1 MKRNLF
7 LLGVLSLVSSLK
19 AQFITYVGDKASV
32 YVKENAL
39 VYSGG
44 GVKVVGTGVVDN
56 SGNIMIV
63 GDASSK
69 FATVT
74 TDGSNKLDGGNFI
87 LRMTQSTITDG
98 QPTLGLRYGQL
109 YIQGLTQGNITG
121 IVDKQ
126 YKDIKHGTYQQVALP
141 FFGKTLG
148 SLSSELG
155 KTFTNTR
162 WSRNEIL
169 VFNNALVVSDNIA
182 TSSTTPKGTA
192 YFMLGS
198 NGLDTSNPPLGV
210 FTVKGIPYANGI
222 TESLAGAATGVNF
235 GTNGAATNKYRERYN
250 TYWQDDFAISDGVA
264 AWTGNFGKNIY
275 QYGNPFLT
283 NLDLG
288 LLGKIITNI
297 RGVRIEPSGVTS
309 TAQGATWSA
318 TAKYITY
325 ASGVATGDVDAV
337 IRPMQTFVIKL
348 TDSNTA
354 TLNFDEL
361 RRFAYTPRAE
371 STPYSVTAQSINQGG
386 KVAMLSNST
395 LSSSKSINNTS
406 ATSSTVKQLGLI
418 ALDANGVELDRTYY
432 VVYGDAQTGQPSD
445 ASTQVA
451 ASGNL
456 MGTFEE
462 IPTGGIDE
470 SLSST
475 YWLYINEANEV
486 TYKGKEIPMYTFSDK
501 IHSFKVDIKENA
513 KPIEEGASK
522 LTSNESFY
530 IKVGDKF
537 TELRQ
542 GATLPVT
549 PSSQSAYF
557 GLYYGKPANEVLSS
571 VEVQKPSST
580 VVVFDSSSNTHRVLF
595 DQTWAKA
602 DVVVYDMSGR
612 TIASQ
617 KDVDAS
623 TAFEIKLPAGQA
635 TYLVTAVSEKGV
647 KFSQKII
654 K

>member
-7 LLGVLSLVSSLK
+7 LLGALSLVSSLK
-19 AQFITYVGDKASV
+19 AQFITYVGDKAGV

-44 GVKVVGTGVVDN
+44 GVKVVGTGVIDN
-56 SGNIMIV
+56 SGNIMVV

-69 FATVT
+69 FATVA

-87 LRMTQSTITDG
+87 LRMTNKTVGS
-98 QPTLGLRYGQL
+98 LRYGQL
-109 YIQGLTQGNITG
+109 YINGLSQGNITG

-126 YKDIKHGTYQQVALP
+126 YLDAKHGTYQQMALP
-141 FFGKTLG
+141 FYQKQLS
-148 SLSSELG
+148 SLNSELG
-155 KTFTNTR
+155 KTFGQTR
-162 WSRNEIL
+162 WSQNEIL
-169 VFNNALVVSDNIA
+169 VFNNATVVSDFIA
-182 TSSTTPKGTA
+182 ITEKTPKNTG
-192 YFMLGS
+192 YFMVGAKGFDPSLS
-198 NGLDTSNPPLGV
+198 TMANQV
-210 FTVKGIPYANGI
+210 YTVKGVPYANDI
-222 TESLAGAATGVNF
+222 TETLTGAAAGVNF
-235 GTNGAATNKYRERYN
+235 GANGSATNKYRERYN
-250 TYWQDDFAISDGVA
+250 SYWQDAFAITDGIT
-264 AWTGNFGKNIY
+264 AWTGDFGKNIY

-288 LLGKIITNI
+288 QLVSSIPNI
-297 RGVRIEPSGVTS
+297 RGVRIEPSGVVS
-309 TAQGATWSA
+309 SGQGATYS
-318 TAKYITY
+318 
-325 ASGVATGDVDAV
+325 TGYKFVTFAGGIAV
-337 IRPMQTFVIKL
+337 GDTPAIIKPMQTFVIKL
-348 TDSNTA
+348 KDNTSQ
-354 TLNFDEL
+354 TLNFDNL
-361 RRFAYTPRAE
+361 RRFAYTQRALG
-371 STPYSVTAQSINQGG
+371 TNYSVTAQAKKGNLGG
-386 KVAMLSNST
+386 ELTT
-395 LSSSKSINNTS
+395 LSSNRTANNFTVS
-406 ATSSTVKQLGLI
+406 SSSTVKQLGLI

-432 VVYGDAQTGQPSD
+432 VVYGDAQTGQPSS

-617 KDVDAS
+617 KRCRCIYC
-623 TAFEIKLPAGQA
+623 F
-635 TYLVTAVSEKGV
+635 
-647 KFSQKII
+647 
-654 K
+654 

>member
-7 LLGVLSLVSSLK
+7 LLGALSLVSSLK
-19 AQFITYVGDKASV
+19 AQFITYVGDKAGV

-44 GVKVVGTGVVDN
+44 GVKVVGTGVIDN
-56 SGNIMIV
+56 SGNIMVV

-69 FATVT
+69 FATVA

-87 LRMTQSTITDG
+87 LRMTNKTVGS
-98 QPTLGLRYGQL
+98 LRYGQL
-109 YIQGLTQGNITG
+109 YINGLSQGNITG

-126 YKDIKHGTYQQVALP
+126 YLDAKHGTYQQMALP
-141 FFGKTLG
+141 FYQKQLS
-148 SLSSELG
+148 SLNSELG
-155 KTFTNTR
+155 KTFGQTR
-162 WSRNEIL
+162 WSQNEIL
-169 VFNNALVVSDNIA
+169 VFNNATVVSDFIA
-182 TSSTTPKGTA
+182 ITEKTPKNTG
-192 YFMLGS
+192 YFMVGAKGFDPSLS
-198 NGLDTSNPPLGV
+198 TMANQV
-210 FTVKGIPYANGI
+210 YTVKGVPYANDI
-222 TESLAGAATGVNF
+222 TETLTGAAAGVNF
-235 GTNGAATNKYRERYN
+235 GANGSATNKYRERYN
-250 TYWQDDFAISDGVA
+250 SYWQDAFAITDGIT
-264 AWTGNFGKNIY
+264 AWTGDFGKNIY

-288 LLGKIITNI
+288 QLVSSIPNI
-297 RGVRIEPSGVTS
+297 RGVRIEPSGVVS
-309 TAQGATWSA
+309 SGQGATYS
-318 TAKYITY
+318 
-325 ASGVATGDVDAV
+325 TGYKFVTFAGGIAV
-337 IRPMQTFVIKL
+337 GDTPAIIKPMQTFVIKL
-348 TDSNTA
+348 KDNTSQ
-354 TLNFDEL
+354 TLNFDNL
-361 RRFAYTPRAE
+361 RRFAYTQRALG
-371 STPYSVTAQSINQGG
+371 TNYSVTAQAKKGNLGG
-386 KVAMLSNST
+386 ELTT
-395 LSSSKSINNTS
+395 LSSNRTANNFTVS
-406 ATSSTVKQLGLI
+406 SSSTVKQLGLI

-432 VVYGDAQTGQPSD
+432 VVYGDAQTGQPSS

-462 IPTGGIDE
+462 TPTGGIDE

>member
-1 MKRNLF
+1 
-7 LLGVLSLVSSLK
+7 
-19 AQFITYVGDKASV
+19 
-32 YVKENAL
+32 
-39 VYSGG
+39 
-44 GVKVVGTGVVDN
+44 
-56 SGNIMIV
+56 
-63 GDASSK
+63 
-69 FATVT
+69 
-74 TDGSNKLDGGNFI
+74 
-87 LRMTQSTITDG
+87 
-98 QPTLGLRYGQL
+98 
-109 YIQGLTQGNITG
+109 
-121 IVDKQ
+121 
-126 YKDIKHGTYQQVALP
+126 
-141 FFGKTLG
+141 
-148 SLSSELG
+148 
-155 KTFTNTR
+155 
-162 WSRNEIL
+162 
-169 VFNNALVVSDNIA
+169 
-182 TSSTTPKGTA
+182 
-192 YFMLGS
+192 
-198 NGLDTSNPPLGV
+198 
-210 FTVKGIPYANGI
+210 
-222 TESLAGAATGVNF
+222 
-235 GTNGAATNKYRERYN
+235 
-250 TYWQDDFAISDGVA
+250 
-264 AWTGNFGKNIY
+264 
-275 QYGNPFLT
+275 
-283 NLDLG
+283 
-288 LLGKIITNI
+288 
-297 RGVRIEPSGVTS
+297 
-309 TAQGATWSA
+309 
-318 TAKYITY
+318 
-325 ASGVATGDVDAV
+325 
-337 IRPMQTFVIKL
+337 MQTFVIKL

-354 TLNFDEL
+354 TLNFDGL
-361 RRFAYTPRAE
+361 RRFAYTPRLE
-371 STPYSVTAQSINQGG
+371 GTPYSVTVQSVKQDD
-386 KVAMLSNST
+386 KLATLSNST

-406 ATSSTVKQLGLI
+406 STSSTVKQLGLI

-432 VVYGDAQTGQPSD
+432 VVYGDAQTGQPSG

>member
-7 LLGVLSLVSSLK
+7 LLGALSLVSSLK
-19 AQFITYVGDKASV
+19 AQFITYVGDKAGV

-44 GVKVVGTGVVDN
+44 GVKVVGTGVIDN
-56 SGNIMIV
+56 SGNIMVV

-69 FATVT
+69 FATVA

-87 LRMTQSTITDG
+87 LRMTNKTVGS
-98 QPTLGLRYGQL
+98 LRYGQL
-109 YIQGLTQGNITG
+109 YINGLSQGNITG

-126 YKDIKHGTYQQVALP
+126 YLDAKHGTYQQMALP
-141 FFGKTLG
+141 FYQKQLS
-148 SLSSELG
+148 SLNSELG
-155 KTFTNTR
+155 KTFGQTR
-162 WSRNEIL
+162 WSQNEIL
-169 VFNNALVVSDNIA
+169 VFNNATVVSDFIA
-182 TSSTTPKGTA
+182 ITEKTPKNTG
-192 YFMLGS
+192 YFMVGAKGFDPSLS
-198 NGLDTSNPPLGV
+198 TMANQV
-210 FTVKGIPYANGI
+210 YTVKGVPYAKDI
-222 TESLAGAATGVNF
+222 TETLTGAAAGVNF
-235 GTNGAATNKYRERYN
+235 GANGSATNKYRERYN
-250 TYWQDDFAISDGVA
+250 SYWQDAFAITDGIT
-264 AWTGNFGKNIY
+264 AWTGDFGKNIY

-288 LLGKIITNI
+288 QLVSSIPNI
-297 RGVRIEPSGVTS
+297 RGVRIEPSGVVS
-309 TAQGATWSA
+309 SGQGATYS
-318 TAKYITY
+318 
-325 ASGVATGDVDAV
+325 TGYKFVTFAGGIAV
-337 IRPMQTFVIKL
+337 GDTPAIIKPMQTFVIKL
-348 TDSNTA
+348 KDNTSQ
-354 TLNFDEL
+354 TLNFDNL
-361 RRFAYTPRAE
+361 RRFAYTQRALG
-371 STPYSVTAQSINQGG
+371 TNYSVTAQAKKGNLGG
-386 KVAMLSNST
+386 ELTT
-395 LSSSKSINNTS
+395 LSSNRTANNFTVS
-406 ATSSTVKQLGLI
+406 SSSTVKQLGLI

-432 VVYGDAQTGQPSD
+432 VVYGDAQTGQPSS

>member
-7 LLGVLSLVSSLK
+7 LLGALSLVSSLK
-19 AQFITYVGDKASV
+19 AQFITYVGDKAGV

-44 GVKVVGTGVVDN
+44 GVKVVGTGVIDN
-56 SGNIMIV
+56 SGNIMVV

-69 FATVT
+69 FATVA

-87 LRMTQSTITDG
+87 LRMTNKTVGS
-98 QPTLGLRYGQL
+98 LRYGQL
-109 YIQGLTQGNITG
+109 YINGLSQGNITG

-126 YKDIKHGTYQQVALP
+126 YLDAKHGTYQQMALP
-141 FFGKTLG
+141 FYQKQLS
-148 SLSSELG
+148 SLNSELG
-155 KTFTNTR
+155 KTFGQTR
-162 WSRNEIL
+162 WSQNEIL
-169 VFNNALVVSDNIA
+169 VFNNATVVSDFIA
-182 TSSTTPKGTA
+182 ITEKTPKNTG
-192 YFMLGS
+192 YFMVGAKGFDPSLS
-198 NGLDTSNPPLGV
+198 TMANQV
-210 FTVKGIPYANGI
+210 YTVKGVPYANDI
-222 TESLAGAATGVNF
+222 TETLTGAAAGVNF
-235 GTNGAATNKYRERYN
+235 GANGSATNKYRERYN
-250 TYWQDDFAISDGVA
+250 SYWQDAFAITDGIT
-264 AWTGNFGKNIY
+264 AWTGDFGKNIY

-288 LLGKIITNI
+288 QLVSSIPNI
-297 RGVRIEPSGVTS
+297 RGVRIEPSGVVS
-309 TAQGATWSA
+309 SGQGATYS
-318 TAKYITY
+318 
-325 ASGVATGDVDAV
+325 TGYKFVTFAGGIAV
-337 IRPMQTFVIKL
+337 GDTPAIIKPMQTFVIKL
-348 TDSNTA
+348 KDNTSQ
-354 TLNFDEL
+354 TLNFDNL
-361 RRFAYTPRAE
+361 RRFAYTQRALG
-371 STPYSVTAQSINQGG
+371 TNYSVTAQAKKGNLGG
-386 KVAMLSNST
+386 ELTT
-395 LSSSKSINNTS
+395 LSSNRTANNFTVS
-406 ATSSTVKQLGLI
+406 SSSTVKQLGLI

-432 VVYGDAQTGQPSD
+432 IVYGDAQTGQPSS

>member
-1 MKRNLF
+1 M
-7 LLGVLSLVSSLK
+7 
-19 AQFITYVGDKASV
+19 
-32 YVKENAL
+32 
-39 VYSGG
+39 
-44 GVKVVGTGVVDN
+44 
-56 SGNIMIV
+56 
-63 GDASSK
+63 
-69 FATVT
+69 
-74 TDGSNKLDGGNFI
+74 
-87 LRMTQSTITDG
+87 
-98 QPTLGLRYGQL
+98 
-109 YIQGLTQGNITG
+109 
-121 IVDKQ
+121 
-126 YKDIKHGTYQQVALP
+126 P

-148 SLSSELG
+148 SLSNELE

-162 WSRNEIL
+162 RSRNEIL

-182 TSSTTPKGTA
+182 TSATTSKGTS

-198 NGLDTSNPPLGV
+198 NNLDVSSKV
-210 FTVKGIPYANGI
+210 FTIKGIPYANGI
-222 TESLAGAATGVNF
+222 TESLTGAAAGINF
-235 GTNGAATNKYRERYN
+235 GTNGTATNKYRERYN
-250 TYWQDDFAISDGVA
+250 SYWQDYFAIADGTA
-264 AWTGNFGKNIY
+264 AWTDNFGKNIY
-275 QYGNPFLT
+275 QYGNPFFT

-288 LLGKIITNI
+288 QLGKIITNI

-325 ASGVATGDVDAV
+325 ASGVATGDVNAV

-354 TLNFDEL
+354 TLNFDGL

-406 ATSSTVKQLGLI
+406 STSSTVKQLGLI

-432 VVYGDAQTGQPSD
+432 VVYGDAQTGQPSG

>member
-7 LLGVLSLVSSLK
+7 LLGALSLVSSLK
-19 AQFITYVGDKASV
+19 AQFITYVGDKAGV

-44 GVKVVGTGVVDN
+44 GVKVVGTGVIDN
-56 SGNIMIV
+56 SGNIMVV
-63 GDASSK
+63 GDANSK
-69 FATVT
+69 FATVA

-87 LRMTQSTITDG
+87 LRMTNKTVGS
-98 QPTLGLRYGQL
+98 LRYGQL
-109 YIQGLTQGNITG
+109 YINGLSQGNITG

-126 YKDIKHGTYQQVALP
+126 YLDAKHGTYQQIALP
-141 FFGKTLG
+141 FYQKQLS
-148 SLSSELG
+148 SLSTELG
-155 KTFTNTR
+155 KTFGQTR
-162 WSRNEIL
+162 WSQNEIL
-169 VFNNALVVSDNIA
+169 IFNNATVVSDFIA
-182 TSSTTPKGTA
+182 ITDKTPKNTS
-192 YFMLGS
+192 YFMVGAKGFDPSLS
-198 NGLDTSNPPLGV
+198 TMANQV
-210 FTVKGIPYANGI
+210 YTVKGVPYANGI
-222 TESLAGAATGVNF
+222 TETLTGAAAGVNF
-235 GTNGAATNKYRERYN
+235 GTNGSATNKYRERYN
-250 TYWQDDFAISDGVA
+250 SYWQDAFAITDGIT
-264 AWTGNFGKNIY
+264 AWTGDFGKNIY

-288 LLGKIITNI
+288 QLVSSIPNI
-297 RGVRIEPSGVTS
+297 RGVRIEPSGVVS
-309 TAQGATWSA
+309 SGQGATYS
-318 TAKYITY
+318 
-325 ASGVATGDVDAV
+325 TGYKFVTFTGGIAIGDTPA
-337 IRPMQTFVIKL
+337 IIKPMQTFVIKL
-348 TDSNTA
+348 KDNTSQ
-354 TLNFDEL
+354 TLDFDNL
-361 RRFAYTPRAE
+361 RRFAYTQRALG
-371 STPYSVTAQSINQGG
+371 TNYSVTAQAKKGNLGG
-386 KVAMLSNST
+386 ELTT
-395 LSSSKSINNTS
+395 LSSNRIANNSTVS
-406 ATSSTVKQLGLI
+406 SSSTVKQLGLI
-418 ALDANGVELDRTYY
+418 ALDANGIELDRTYY
-432 VVYGDAQTGQPSD
+432 VVYGDAQTGQPSS

-513 KPIEEGASK
+513 KSIEEGVSK
-522 LTSNESFY
+522 LTSDESFY

-537 TELRQ
+537 TELKQ
-542 GATLPVT
+542 GSILSVT
-549 PSSQSAYF
+549 PSSQATYY
-557 GLYYGKPANEVLSS
+557 GLYYGKPVNEVLSS

-612 TIASQ
+612 VIVSQ

-623 TAFEIKLPAGQA
+623 TAFEIKLSAGQGA
-635 TYLVTAVSEKGV
+635 YLVTAVSEKGV
-647 KFSQKII
+647 KFSQKVV

>member
-7 LLGVLSLVSSLK
+7 LLGALSLVSSLK
-19 AQFITYVGDKASV
+19 AQFITYVGDKAGV

-44 GVKVVGTGVVDN
+44 GVKVVGTGVIDN
-56 SGNIMIV
+56 SGNIMVV

-69 FATVT
+69 FATVA

-87 LRMTQSTITDG
+87 LRMTNKTVGS
-98 QPTLGLRYGQL
+98 LRYGQL
-109 YIQGLTQGNITG
+109 YINGLSQGNITG

-126 YKDIKHGTYQQVALP
+126 YLDAKHGTYQQMALP
-141 FFGKTLG
+141 FYQKQLS
-148 SLSSELG
+148 SLNSELG
-155 KTFTNTR
+155 KTFGQTR
-162 WSRNEIL
+162 WSQNEIL
-169 VFNNALVVSDNIA
+169 VFNNATVVSDFIA
-182 TSSTTPKGTA
+182 ITEKTPKNTG
-192 YFMLGS
+192 YFMVGAKGFDPSLS
-198 NGLDTSNPPLGV
+198 TMANQV
-210 FTVKGIPYANGI
+210 YTVKGVPYANDI
-222 TESLAGAATGVNF
+222 TETLTGAAAGVNF
-235 GTNGAATNKYRERYN
+235 GANGSATNKYRERYN
-250 TYWQDDFAISDGVA
+250 SYWQDAFAITDGIT
-264 AWTGNFGKNIY
+264 AWTGDFGKNIY

-288 LLGKIITNI
+288 QLVSSIPNI
-297 RGVRIEPSGVTS
+297 RGVRIEPSGVVS
-309 TAQGATWSA
+309 SGQGATYS
-318 TAKYITY
+318 
-325 ASGVATGDVDAV
+325 TGYKFVTFAGGIAV
-337 IRPMQTFVIKL
+337 GDTPAIIKPMQTFVIKL
-348 TDSNTA
+348 KDNTSQ
-354 TLNFDEL
+354 TLNFDNL
-361 RRFAYTPRAE
+361 RRFAYTQRALG
-371 STPYSVTAQSINQGG
+371 TNYSVTAQAKKGNLGG
-386 KVAMLSNST
+386 ELTT
-395 LSSSKSINNTS
+395 LSSNRTANNFTVS
-406 ATSSTVKQLGLI
+406 SSSTVKQLGLI

-432 VVYGDAQTGQPSD
+432 VVYGDAQTGQPSS

>member
-1 MKRNLF
+1 M
-7 LLGVLSLVSSLK
+7 
-19 AQFITYVGDKASV
+19 
-32 YVKENAL
+32 
-39 VYSGG
+39 
-44 GVKVVGTGVVDN
+44 
-56 SGNIMIV
+56 
-63 GDASSK
+63 
-69 FATVT
+69 
-74 TDGSNKLDGGNFI
+74 
-87 LRMTQSTITDG
+87 
-98 QPTLGLRYGQL
+98 
-109 YIQGLTQGNITG
+109 
-121 IVDKQ
+121 
-126 YKDIKHGTYQQVALP
+126 ALP
-141 FFGKTLG
+141 FYQKQLS
-148 SLSSELG
+148 SLNSELG
-155 KTFTNTR
+155 KTFGQTR
-162 WSRNEIL
+162 WSQNEIL
-169 VFNNALVVSDNIA
+169 VFNNATVVSDFIA
-182 TSSTTPKGTA
+182 ITEKTPKNTG
-192 YFMLGS
+192 YFMVGAKGFDPSLS
-198 NGLDTSNPPLGV
+198 TMANQV
-210 FTVKGIPYANGI
+210 YTVKGVPYANDI
-222 TESLAGAATGVNF
+222 TETLTGAAAGVNF
-235 GTNGAATNKYRERYN
+235 GANGSATNKYRERYN
-250 TYWQDDFAISDGVA
+250 SYWQDAFAITDGIT
-264 AWTGNFGKNIY
+264 AWTGDFGKNIY

-288 LLGKIITNI
+288 QLVSSIPNI
-297 RGVRIEPSGVTS
+297 RGVRIEPSGVVS
-309 TAQGATWSA
+309 SGQGATYS
-318 TAKYITY
+318 
-325 ASGVATGDVDAV
+325 TGYKFVTFAGGIAV
-337 IRPMQTFVIKL
+337 GDTPAIIKPMQTFVIKL
-348 TDSNTA
+348 KDNTSQ
-354 TLNFDEL
+354 TLNFDNL
-361 RRFAYTPRAE
+361 RRFAYTQRALG
-371 STPYSVTAQSINQGG
+371 TNYSVTAQAKKGNLGG
-386 KVAMLSNST
+386 ELTT
-395 LSSSKSINNTS
+395 LSSNRTANNFTVS
-406 ATSSTVKQLGLI
+406 SSSTVKQLGLI

-432 VVYGDAQTGQPSD
+432 VVYGDAQTGQPSS